1 MRQMLLV
8 ALAIVGL
15 MLLLIWLGQRRMI
28 YLPFDGNPS
37 PAAYGL
43 PDAQVVT
50 LTTEDGLELQAWFVR
65 PTRAPTGITV
75 VVFNGNAGHRGYRA
89 PLARALADR
98 GVATLLFDYRG
109 YGGNPGGPSEAGLMR
124 DARAA
129 RAWIDAQPGVD
140 ATKIAYL
147 GESLGTGVAVQLAA
161 SHPPA
166 ALMLRS
172 PYTSLVDVGRHHYPI
187 LPVGLLLRDRFSS
200 IDWIAR
206 LHAPVLVI
214 AGEHDR
220 IIPRQSSE
228 RLFAAA
234 NEPKQLVIIPGAD
247 HNDMSLLAGAQM
259 LDAIVDFLTR
269 TVTGT
274 QTR

>member
-1 MRQMLLV
+1 MRFSRTIARMLLLLV
-8 ALAIVGL
+8 VIVGL
-15 MLLLIWLGQRRMI
+15 MLVLIWAGQRRAI
-28 YLPFDGNPS
+28 YFPFDGNPL
-37 PAAYGL
+37 PADYGL
-43 PDAQVVT
+43 PDAQVAT
-50 LTTEDGLELQAWFVR
+50 LTTEDGLELRAWFVR

-89 PLARALADR
+89 PLARAFADR
-98 GVATLLFDYRG
+98 GIATLLFDYRG
-109 YGGNPGGPSEAGLMR
+109 FGGNPGGPSESALMR

-129 RAWIDAQPGVD
+129 RAWLDDQPDVD
-140 ATKIAYL
+140 RGKIAYF

-166 ALMLRS
+166 VLMLRS
-172 PYTSLVDVGRHHYPI
+172 PFTSLVDVGRHHYPI

-206 LHAPVLVI
+206 VRAPVLVI

-269 TVTGT
+269 
-274 QTR
+274 